1 MGGENNASIDEM
13 LDRAVRAGNSGD
25 RVTATALADQVLAVD
40 HGNHDAEDLLAC
52 FDTNGEIRRL
62 AMMFI
67 DLVDSTVLSTRM
79 EPESYRTVVS
89 NYRDEVL
96 RLVNHYEGHVTSSK
110 GDGLLAVFGHP
121 MSHENDTERAVSA
134 ALDILR
140 AVARISAQSQRTF
153 GVGISVRVGVH
164 RGLVYL
170 DTAEDDVYG
179 FAVNLAARVAS
190 LAEPGTAVV
199 SDSIASLVGTAFE
212 LAERPAAPVK
222 GVDELVRV
230 HRLVGE
236 LPQAPAPSPPPL
248 VGRER
253 ERVWLERTWR
263 QVCDGESTT
272 PGVVFR
278 GEPGIGKTRLARS
291 AAELAEASGGAVV
304 ELRGSPLHTGSGL
317 HPVRR
322 LLERRCGIT
331 RRTDGR
337 ERLRLLEAEVGARG
351 LDAATMVPLLAPV
364 LGVGPE
370 HGYHPA
376 AVEGLTLYQMIGAG
390 VLRYVLACRD
400 GRPGLVIAEDVHW
413 YDPSTMELADALLQ
427 AADGRLLVVFT
438 GRDGPWL
445 RSGWPVKTFELAPL
459 SDDESDA
466 LIDALKPAATAAQR
480 TAVRIRCDGV
490 PFYIEHVV
498 AALDDIANDEQVPE
512 ALYAPL
518 FARLH
523 ARTDVLPVVQA
534 AAVIGRSGDVGLLRT
549 VVEGVQ
555 RGADVDSVVAE
566 LVSAGVFE
574 STYDGWRF
582 RHELFREVAAELA
595 PPSRHRELH
604 ARAAVALVEAASD
617 TQPDWRVVA
626 AHYEQAQ
633 RFDEAVDAYR
643 KASVDAR
650 RRGAAQEA
658 LTCLTN
664 ALVQLEG
671 CAAGRA
677 RDVSEIA
684 IRLERGFLSGAAD
697 GGTSGGAPADLERCL
712 ELACAGDY
720 QDELLA
726 TLTALIGYYVPRAE
740 LGRAQDLL
748 ESLFTR
754 ITTDRQWSSPAIA
767 SSLGTVTWLRGD
779 FATARGHLMRALAD
793 KSAADPDELNTA
805 WWVAT
810 DPIASAHNYLALTH
824 AVAGDLDGA
833 NCELAESVSRSES
846 LGYPQNAFNRAMT
859 YFMEIWVHLE
869 AGQIEEAITLVAGLR
884 RLSEQSGLDLWR
896 FVGVNRASHRQ
907 GGRRPDCGRRCGH
920 PDGRCSQHRG
930 ACRCVAV
937 HGSQRLSDVPRCG
950 DRPAADRRRGS
961 GSGQGPIGP
970 CHCGTRRR
978 RECTSRTPS
987 CCGCVRT
994 PSANPASAE
1003 RRSTTHWR
1011 MRASR
1016 VRRCSNCVV
1025 CWIISTCSERV
1036 TGPRWPTVVGRL
1048 PGDSRLPERARAER
1062 ILS

>member
-1 MGGENNASIDEM
+1 MYGGNNASIDDL

-25 RVTATALADQVLAVD
+25 HVTATALAGQVLAVD
-40 HGNHDAEDLLAC
+40 HGNHDAEDLLDC
-52 FDTNGEIRRL
+52 FDRHGEIRRL

-96 RLVNHYEGHVTSSK
+96 RLVNQYEGHVMSAK

-121 MSHENDTERAVSA
+121 VPHENDTERAVSA

-140 AVARISAQSQRTF
+140 AVARISAQSRRTF

-179 FAVNLAARVAS
+179 FAVNLASRIAT

-199 SDSIASLVGTAFE
+199 SDSIAALVGGAFE
-212 LAERPAAPVK
+212 LVARPAVLVK
-222 GVDELVRV
+222 GVDEPVRC
-230 HRLVGE
+230 HRLIGD
-236 LPQAPAPSPPPL
+236 LPQSPAPSPPPL

-253 ERVWLERTWR
+253 ERVWLERTWQ
-263 QVCDGESTT
+263 QVRDGVSTT
-272 PGVVFR
+272 PGVAFR
-278 GEPGIGKTRLARS
+278 GEPGIGKTRLARA
-291 AAELAEASGGAVV
+291 AAELAEASGGAVI

-337 ERLRLLEAEVGARG
+337 ERLRLLEAEVCARG

-376 AVEGLTLYQMIGAG
+376 AVEGPTLYQKIGAG

-400 GRPGLVIAEDVHW
+400 GRPGLVIADDVHW
-413 YDPSTMELADALLQ
+413 YDASTMELVDALLH
-427 AADGRLLVVFT
+427 AADGRLLVVLA
-438 GRDGPWL
+438 GRDGSWL
-445 RSGWPVKTFELAPL
+445 RSDWPVTSFELTPL
-459 SDDESDA
+459 SDDESEA
-466 LIDALKPAATAAQR
+466 LIDALQPAATDAQR
-480 TAVRIRCDGV
+480 TAVRMRCDGV

-498 AALDDIANDEQVPE
+498 AGLDGITIDEQVPD

-523 ARTDVLPVVQA
+523 ARADVLPVLEA

-549 VVEGVQ
+549 VVEG
-555 RGADVDSVVAE
+555 AESDTDVDSVVAE
-566 LVSAGVFE
+566 LVSARVFE
-574 STYDGWRF
+574 STGRDHWRF

-595 PPSRHRELH
+595 PPSRFRELH
-604 ARAAVALVEAASD
+604 ALAAVALVEAASD
-617 TQPDWRVVA
+617 TPPDWRLVA

-633 RFDEAVDAYR
+633 RFDDAVDAYR

-664 ALVQLEG
+664 ALLQIQG
-671 CAAGRA
+671 CEPGPA

-684 IRLERGFLSGAAD
+684 IRLERGFLSGASD

-712 ELACAGDY
+712 ELASAGDHP
-720 QDELLA
+720 DELL
-726 TLTALIGYYVPRAE
+726 TTMTALIGYYVPRAE

-754 ITTDRQWSSPAIA
+754 VTTDRQWSSPAIA
-767 SSLGTVTWLRGD
+767 SSLGTVTWLRGE

-793 KSAADPDELNTA
+793 KSAADPGDLDTA

-810 DPIASAHNYLALTH
+810 DPIASAHNYLALSN
-824 AVAGDLDGA
+824 AMAGDLDGA
-833 NCELAESVSRSES
+833 DAELAESVSRAEGLS
-846 LGYPQNAFNRAMT
+846 YPQNAFNRAMT
-859 YFMEIWVHLE
+859 YFMQIWVRLE
-869 AGQIEEAITLVAGLR
+869 AGQIEEATALVAGLR

-896 FVGVNRASHRQ
+896 FVGSTEHLTVKAVAALTAGADPAALAAAAHDIAARVDGSRLIGLNVYLTFHDAVVARLLIAAGEPDQARTRLDMSLRHAEETGMHFEDAELMRLRAHTFAERPQ
-907 GGRRPDCGRRCGH
+907 RRAALDDALTLARKQAATLFELRCLLDYFDLDA
-920 PDGRCSQHRG
+920 DGSRAELAAVVDRIPEG
-930 ACRCVAV
+930 AC
-937 HGSQRLSDVPRCG
+937 
-950 DRPAADRRRGS
+950 
-961 GSGQGPIGP
+961 
-970 CHCGTRRR
+970 
-978 RECTSRTPS
+978 
-987 CCGCVRT
+987 
-994 PSANPASAE
+994 
-1003 RRSTTHWR
+1003 
-1011 MRASR
+1011 
-1016 VRRCSNCVV
+1016 
-1025 CWIISTCSERV
+1025 
-1036 TGPRWPTVVGRL
+1036 WPEL
-1048 PGDSRLPERARAER
+1048 ARAER

>member
-1 MGGENNASIDEM
+1 M
-13 LDRAVRAGNSGD
+13 
-25 RVTATALADQVLAVD
+25 
-40 HGNHDAEDLLAC
+40 
-52 FDTNGEIRRL
+52 
-62 AMMFI
+62 
-67 DLVDSTVLSTRM
+67 
-79 EPESYRTVVS
+79 
-89 NYRDEVL
+89 
-96 RLVNHYEGHVTSSK
+96 
-110 GDGLLAVFGHP
+110 
-121 MSHENDTERAVSA
+121 
-134 ALDILR
+134 
-140 AVARISAQSQRTF
+140 
-153 GVGISVRVGVH
+153 
-164 RGLVYL
+164 
-170 DTAEDDVYG
+170 
-179 FAVNLAARVAS
+179 
-190 LAEPGTAVV
+190 
-199 SDSIASLVGTAFE
+199 
-212 LAERPAAPVK
+212 
-222 GVDELVRV
+222 
-230 HRLVGE
+230 
-236 LPQAPAPSPPPL
+236 
-248 VGRER
+248 
-253 ERVWLERTWR
+253 
-263 QVCDGESTT
+263 CDGESTT

-291 AAELAEASGGAVV
+291 AAELAEASGGAVI

-351 LDAATMVPLLAPV
+351 LDAPTMVPLLAPV

-376 AVEGLTLYQMIGAG
+376 AVEGMTLYQMIGAG
-390 VLRYVLACRD
+390 VLRYVLACLD

-413 YDPSTMELADALLQ
+413 YDPSTMELVDALLQ

-664 ALVQLEG
+664 ALAPTRGLRG
-671 CAAGRA
+671 GAGAGR
-677 RDVSEIA
+677 
-684 IRLERGFLSGAAD
+684 
-697 GGTSGGAPADLERCL
+697 
-712 ELACAGDY
+712 
-720 QDELLA
+720 Q
-726 TLTALIGYYVPRAE
+726 
-740 LGRAQDLL
+740 
-748 ESLFTR
+748 
-754 ITTDRQWSSPAIA
+754 
-767 SSLGTVTWLRGD
+767 
-779 FATARGHLMRALAD
+779 
-793 KSAADPDELNTA
+793 
-805 WWVAT
+805 
-810 DPIASAHNYLALTH
+810 
-824 AVAGDLDGA
+824 
-833 NCELAESVSRSES
+833 
-846 LGYPQNAFNRAMT
+846 
-859 YFMEIWVHLE
+859 
-869 AGQIEEAITLVAGLR
+869 
-884 RLSEQSGLDLWR
+884 
-896 FVGVNRASHRQ
+896 
-907 GGRRPDCGRRCGH
+907 
-920 PDGRCSQHRG
+920 
-930 ACRCVAV
+930 
-937 HGSQRLSDVPRCG
+937 
-950 DRPAADRRRGS
+950 
-961 GSGQGPIGP
+961 
-970 CHCGTRRR
+970 
-978 RECTSRTPS
+978 
-987 CCGCVRT
+987 
-994 PSANPASAE
+994 
-1003 RRSTTHWR
+1003 
-1011 MRASR
+1011 
-1016 VRRCSNCVV
+1016 
-1025 CWIISTCSERV
+1025 
-1036 TGPRWPTVVGRL
+1036 
-1048 PGDSRLPERARAER
+1048 
-1062 ILS
+1062 

>member
-1 MGGENNASIDEM
+1 M
-13 LDRAVRAGNSGD
+13 AGCWWCSPA
-25 RVTATALADQVLAVD
+25 ATA
-40 HGNHDAEDLLAC
+40 HG
-52 FDTNGEIRRL
+52 FD
-62 AMMFI
+62 
-67 DLVDSTVLSTRM
+67 
-79 EPESYRTVVS
+79 P
-89 NYRDEVL
+89 
-96 RLVNHYEGHVTSSK
+96 
-110 GDGLLAVFGHP
+110 
-121 MSHENDTERAVSA
+121 
-134 ALDILR
+134 
-140 AVARISAQSQRTF
+140 
-153 GVGISVRVGVH
+153 
-164 RGLVYL
+164 
-170 DTAEDDVYG
+170 
-179 FAVNLAARVAS
+179 
-190 LAEPGTAVV
+190 
-199 SDSIASLVGTAFE
+199 
-212 LAERPAAPVK
+212 
-222 GVDELVRV
+222 
-230 HRLVGE
+230 
-236 LPQAPAPSPPPL
+236 
-248 VGRER
+248 VGR
-253 ERVWLERTWR
+253 WKLSS
-263 QVCDGESTT
+263 ST
-272 PGVVFR
+272 
-278 GEPGIGKTRLARS
+278 
-291 AAELAEASGGAVV
+291 
-304 ELRGSPLHTGSGL
+304 
-317 HPVRR
+317 
-322 LLERRCGIT
+322 
-331 RRTDGR
+331 
-337 ERLRLLEAEVGARG
+337 
-351 LDAATMVPLLAPV
+351 
-364 LGVGPE
+364 
-370 HGYHPA
+370 
-376 AVEGLTLYQMIGAG
+376 
-390 VLRYVLACRD
+390 
-400 GRPGLVIAEDVHW
+400 
-413 YDPSTMELADALLQ
+413 
-427 AADGRLLVVFT
+427 
-438 GRDGPWL
+438 
-445 RSGWPVKTFELAPL
+445 PL

-833 NCELAESVSRSES
+833 NCELAESVSRLREPGLPAERLQPGDDVLHGD
-846 LGYPQNAFNRAMT
+846 LGP
-859 YFMEIWVHLE
+859 L
-869 AGQIEEAITLVAGLR
+869 
-884 RLSEQSGLDLWR
+884 
-896 FVGVNRASHRQ
+896 
-907 GGRRPDCGRRCGH
+907 GGRPDRGGDHPGRRSAAPQRAVGPRSVAIRRRQPSISPSRRPPRLTAGADAATLTAGAH
-920 PDGRCSQHRG
+920 NIAARVDASRFMGLNVYLTFHDAVIARLLIAAGDPDQARDRLDMSLRHAEETGMHFEDAELLRLRAHTFSEPGQRRTALDDALAYARKQGATLFELRCLLDYFDLLG
-930 ACRCVAV
+930 E
-937 HGSQRLSDVPRCG
+937 G
-950 DRPAADRRRGS
+950 DRATLAD
-961 GSGQGPIGP
+961 
-970 CHCGTRRR
+970 
-978 RECTSRTPS
+978 
-987 CCGCVRT
+987 
-994 PSANPASAE
+994 
-1003 RRSTTHWR
+1003 
-1011 MRASR
+1011 
-1016 VRRCSNCVV
+1016 
-1025 CWIISTCSERV
+1025 
-1036 TGPRWPTVVGRL
+1036 VVGRL
-1048 PGDSRLPERARAER
+1048 PGDSRLPERGRAER

>member
-1 MGGENNASIDEM
+1 MYGGNSASIDEL
-13 LDRAVRAGNSGD
+13 LDRAVRASNSGD

-40 HGNHDAEDLLAC
+40 HGNHDAEDLLDC
-52 FDTNGEIRRL
+52 FDKHGEIRRL

-67 DLVDSTVLSTRM
+67 DLVDSTSLSTRM

-96 RLVNHYEGHVTSSK
+96 RVVNHYEGHVTSTK
-110 GDGLLAVFGHP
+110 GDGLLAVFGYP
-121 MSHENDTERAVSA
+121 KAHENDTERAVSA

-140 AVARISAQSQRTF
+140 VVARISTQSQRTF

-170 DTAEDDVYG
+170 DTAEDDIYG
-179 FAVNLAARVAS
+179 FAVNLASRVAS

-199 SDSIASLVGTAFE
+199 SDSIAALVGSAFE
-212 LAERPAAPVK
+212 LAERPAASVK
-222 GVDELVRV
+222 GVNEPVRH

-236 LPQAPAPSPPPL
+236 LPQSPAPSPPPL

-253 ERVWLERTWR
+253 ERVWLERTWQ
-263 QVCDGESTT
+263 QVCDGESTS
-272 PGVVFR
+272 PGVAFR
-278 GEPGIGKTRLARS
+278 GEPGIGKTRLARV
-291 AAELAEASGGAVV
+291 AAELAEASGAAVI
-304 ELRGSPLHTGSGL
+304 ELRGSPLHTHSGL

-337 ERLRLLEAEVGARG
+337 ERLRLLEAEVGARD
-351 LDAATMVPLLAPV
+351 LDATTMVPLLAPV

-413 YDPSTMELADALLQ
+413 YDPSTMELVEALLH
-427 AADGRLLVVFT
+427 AADGRLLVALT
-438 GRDGPWL
+438 GRDGTWL
-445 RSGWPVKTFELAPL
+445 RSGWPVTSFELGPL
-459 SDDESDA
+459 SDHESDA
-466 LIDALKPAATAAQR
+466 LIDALQPAATDAQR

-498 AALDDIANDEQVPE
+498 AGLDDIANDEQVPE

-523 ARTDVLPVVQA
+523 ARTDVLPVVEA
-534 AAVIGRSGDVGLLRT
+534 AAVIGRNGDVGLLRA
-549 VVEGVQ
+549 VVEGAES
-555 RGADVDSVVAE
+555 GADVDSVVAE

-582 RHELFREVAAELA
+582 RHELLREVAAELA

-604 ARAAVALVEAASD
+604 ARAAMALVDAASD

-626 AHYEQAQ
+626 AHYEHAE

-658 LTCLTN
+658 LACLTN
-664 ALVQLEG
+664 ALLQLEG
-671 CAAGRA
+671 CEAGPA

-697 GGTSGGAPADLERCL
+697 GGTSGGGPADLERCL
-712 ELACAGDY
+712 ELAGAGDY
-720 QDELLA
+720 PDELLA

-754 ITTDRQWSSPAIA
+754 ITTDRRWSSAAIA
-767 SSLGTVTWLRGD
+767 SSLGTVTWLQGD
-779 FATARGHLMRALAD
+779 FAAARGHLMRALAD
-793 KSAADPDELNTA
+793 ESAAAPDELDTA

-833 NCELAESVSRSES
+833 DCELAASVSRAES

-859 YFMEIWVHLE
+859 YFMQIWVRLE

-896 FVGVNRASHRQ
+896 LVSATEHATVKALAALNAGADAATLAAGAHNIAARVDASRFIGLNVYLTFHDAVIARLLIAAGNPDQARNRLDLSLRHAEETRMHFEDAELLRVRAHTFSDPRQRRAALDDALASSRKQ
-907 GGRRPDCGRRCGH
+907 GATLFELRCLLDYFEQDAGGDRSDLAAVVERF
-920 PDGRCSQHRG
+920 PDG
-930 ACRCVAV
+930 A
-937 HGSQRLSDVPRCG
+937 
-950 DRPAADRRRGS
+950 
-961 GSGQGPIGP
+961 
-970 CHCGTRRR
+970 
-978 RECTSRTPS
+978 
-987 CCGCVRT
+987 
-994 PSANPASAE
+994 
-1003 RRSTTHWR
+1003 
-1011 MRASR
+1011 
-1016 VRRCSNCVV
+1016 
-1025 CWIISTCSERV
+1025 
-1036 TGPRWPTVVGRL
+1036 RWPEL
-1048 PGDSRLPERARAER
+1048 ALAER